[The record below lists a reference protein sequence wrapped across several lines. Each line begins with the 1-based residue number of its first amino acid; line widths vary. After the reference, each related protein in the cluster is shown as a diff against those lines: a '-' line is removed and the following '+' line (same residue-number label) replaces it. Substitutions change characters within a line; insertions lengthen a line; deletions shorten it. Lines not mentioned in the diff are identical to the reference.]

1 MKSLLLVVVVVGAL
15 ASTNVQPPPVVHMAS
30 VPVEVKL
37 EPVVIIPAAIAV
49 GVGVGIV
56 GWAGIKVLNG
66 MLRAWEHK
74 ITNQPIEEVVFT
86 FAEDEYPGFGE

>member
-1 MKSLLLVVVVVGAL
+1 MKALLLVTVVGVGL
-15 ASTNVQPPPVVHMAS
+15 MSSNVQSPPTVQMSSIPLTLK
-30 VPVEVKL
+30 PER
-37 EPVVIIPAAIAV
+37 VIIPAAIAV

-74 ITNQPIEEVVFT
+74 LTNGAPDEVQFT
-86 FAEDEYPGFGE
+86 WAEDDYPGE

>member
-1 MKSLLLVVVVVGAL
+1 MKALLLTIVVSAAL
-15 ASTNVQPPPVVHMAS
+15 ASSNVQPPPVVQIAS
-30 VPVEVKL
+30 IPLTIKP

-74 ITNQPIEEVVFT
+74 LTNQPIDEVVFT
-86 FAEDEYPGFGE
+86 FAEDEYPGE

>member
-1 MKSLLLVVVVVGAL
+1 MKTLLLVTVVGGAL
-15 ASTNVQPPPVVHMAS
+15 MSSNVQSPPLVHMAS
-30 VPVEVKL
+30 TPLTIKP
-37 EPVVIIPAAIAV
+37 EPIVIIPAAIAV

-74 ITNQPIEEVVFT
+74 ITNGAPDDVVFT
-86 FAEDEYPGFGE
+86 FAEDEYPE